1 MEQPNLDYFEKLS
14 NNNSNFK
21 QKLIDVVKY
30 EFPIELSNYYVSVQQ
45 NNLIEVSESVHKLKN
60 KISSE
65 GVLQVTASESR
76 TQLQNKKI
84 AIERIQE
91 LVDKALIVPKKR
103 IATKPSRAQKEKRLE
118 NKKKISEK
126 KENRKFRF

>member
-60 KISSE
+60 KIGVFGMENGYHIAETYEHNLRE
-65 GVLQVTASESR
+65 GNKNLQTEFEAVIDQIKKFID
-76 TQLQNKKI
+76 QL
-84 AIERIQE
+84 
-91 LVDKALIVPKKR
+91 
-103 IATKPSRAQKEKRLE
+103 
-118 NKKKISEK
+118 
-126 KENRKFRF
+126 